1 MEEMQAGCMVDIS
14 KFRPM
19 RRVLGAVKRGGRWRR
34 RAHRVC
40 ISPGRGAPMG
50 EGAGEEGGAAPKK
63 KVVALLSGG
72 LDSQLAVR
80 MMQRQGF
87 EVSAVAIK
95 TPFCDFDCGRG
106 CGFEIR
112 GRAEELGV
120 DLKTVYLGDEYI
132 EMLKNPKH
140 GFGAGMNPCID
151 CRAMMFEA
159 AKKRMGEIG
168 AEFVIS
174 GEVLGQRPM
183 SQHAPALRTI
193 ERDSGLGGKIVRP
206 LSAALLP
213 KTDPERDGL
222 IRREDLGMIRGRSRR
237 KQLDM
242 AAEYGI
248 IDPPNAGGGCLLTDP
263 AFGRRAKDL
272 FSHVESPT
280 INDIDL
286 LKVGRHF
293 RLDGATKLVVGRN
306 RDENAVIR
314 SLALPGDILLEVRGH
329 MGPTSML
336 RVGGSAEGADAEG
349 ADAGSRNAALA
360 ASITARYS
368 DAPSGAECT
377 VGMRDGGGGGSV
389 DGDGAGGGGQGGG
402 GVETEVGT
410 AAAVAATAATDDT
423 CARYRIS

>member
-1 MEEMQAGCMVDIS
+1 MDGEAAGAG
-14 KFRPM
+14 
-19 RRVLGAVKRGGRWRR
+19 GAGGGGMD
-34 RAHRVC
+34 RA
-40 ISPGRGAPMG
+40 G
-50 EGAGEEGGAAPKK
+50 GAGEEGAPKK

-87 EVSAVAIK
+87 DVSAVAIK

-120 DLKTVYLGDEYI
+120 DLKTVYLGDEYV

-183 SQHAPALRTI
+183 SQHAPALKTI
-193 ERDSGLGGKIVRP
+193 ERESGLEGRIVRP

-213 KTDPERDGL
+213 KTGPERDGL
-222 IRREDLGMIRGRSRR
+222 IRREDLGTVRGRSRK
-237 KQLDM
+237 KQLAM

-248 IDPPNAGGGCLLTDP
+248 EDPPNAGGGCLLTDP

-272 FSHVESPT
+272 FSHVENPT

-293 RLDGATKLVVGRN
+293 RLDESTKLVVGRN

-314 SLALPGDILLEVRGH
+314 SLALPGDTLLEAKGH

-336 RVGGSAEGADAEG
+336 RVGGA
-349 ADAGSRNAALA
+349 ADAGAGSPAGRHVEMAAA
-360 ASITARYS
+360 VTVRYS
-368 DAPSGAECT
+368 DAPAGEGCT
-377 VGMRDGGGGGSV
+377 VAVRDGGGG
-389 DGDGAGGGGQGGG
+389 DAEGQ
-402 GVETEVGT
+402 GVETEV
-410 AAAVAATAATDDT
+410 AVGEAATDDT
-423 CARYRIS
+423 CALYRLS

>member
-1 MEEMQAGCMVDIS
+1 MDG
-14 KFRPM
+14 
-19 RRVLGAVKRGGRWRR
+19 GAE
-34 RAHRVC
+34 A
-40 ISPGRGAPMG
+40 
-50 EGAGEEGGAAPKK
+50 GAGTAGAGDGGAGGPAKK

-87 EVSAVAIK
+87 DVSAVAIK

-132 EMLKNPKH
+132 EMLKSPKH

-159 AKKRMGEIG
+159 AKKRMDEIG
-168 AEFVIS
+168 AEFIIS

-193 ERDSGLGGKIVRP
+193 ERESGLDGKIVRP

-213 KTDPERDGL
+213 KTGPERDGL
-222 IRREDLGMIRGRSRR
+222 IRREDLGTIRGRSRR
-237 KQLDM
+237 KQLAM
-242 AAEYGI
+242 ASEYGI
-248 IDPPNAGGGCLLTDP
+248 ADPPNAGGGCLLTDP

-272 FSHVESPT
+272 FAHVRDPT

-293 RLDGATKLVVGRN
+293 RLDGKTKLVVGRN
-306 RDENAVIR
+306 RDENAIIR
-314 SLALPGDILLEVRGH
+314 SLALPGDTLLEAKGH

-336 RVGGSAEGADAEG
+336 RVRGAAEDSGAGPA
-349 ADAGSRNAALA
+349 AGHVELA
-360 ASITARYS
+360 AAVTVRYS
-368 DAPSGAECT
+368 DAPAEVDCPVSVT
-377 VGMRDGGGGGSV
+377 DGGGGG
-389 DGDGAGGGGQGGG
+389 GDAESPT
-402 GVETEVGT
+402 VETEVV
-410 AAAVAATAATDDT
+410 AAAASDEAFGL
-423 CARYRIS
+423 YRLA

>member
-1 MEEMQAGCMVDIS
+1 MDGGAESAAGGVA
-14 KFRPM
+14 
-19 RRVLGAVKRGGRWRR
+19 VAAAGA
-34 RAHRVC
+34 
-40 ISPGRGAPMG
+40 
-50 EGAGEEGGAAPKK
+50 EGGGGTGKK

-87 EVSAVAIK
+87 DVSAVAIK

-120 DLKTVYLGDEYI
+120 DLKTVYLGDEYV
-132 EMLKNPKH
+132 EMLKSPKH

-159 AKKRMGEIG
+159 AKKRMDEIG
-168 AEFVIS
+168 AEFIIS

-193 ERDSGLGGKIVRP
+193 ERESGLEGKIVRP

-213 KTDPERDGL
+213 KTGPERDGL
-222 IRREDLGMIRGRSRR
+222 IRREDLGTIRGRSRKR
-237 KQLDM
+237 QLAM
-242 AAEYGI
+242 ASEYGI
-248 IDPPNAGGGCLLTDP
+248 ADPPNAGGGCLLTDP

-272 FSHVESPT
+272 FAHVKDPT

-293 RLDGATKLVVGRN
+293 RLDEKTRLVVGRN

-314 SLALPGDILLEVRGH
+314 SLALPGDTLLEARGH

-336 RVGGSAEGADAEG
+336 RVRGAAEDSGAG
-349 ADAGSRNAALA
+349 PAASHVELA
-360 ASITARYS
+360 AAVTVRYS
-368 DAPSGAECT
+368 DAPAGEDCAVAVS
-377 VGMRDGGGGGSV
+377 DGGGGM
-389 DGDGAGGGGQGGG
+389 DGESPT
-402 GVETEVGT
+402 VETEVV
-410 AAAVAATAATDDT
+410 AAAADDEDFGI
-423 CARYRIS
+423 YRLA

>member
-1 MEEMQAGCMVDIS
+1 MGDGTGENDAGC
-14 KFRPM
+14 
-19 RRVLGAVKRGGRWRR
+19 G
-34 RAHRVC
+34 
-40 ISPGRGAPMG
+40 
-50 EGAGEEGGAAPKK
+50 EGGAGGDGAPKK

-87 EVSAVAIK
+87 DVSAVAIK

-120 DLKTVYLGDEYI
+120 DLKTVYLGDEYV
-132 EMLKNPKH
+132 EMLKSPKH

-159 AKKRMGEIG
+159 AKKRMDEIG

-183 SQHAPALRTI
+183 SQHGPALRTI
-193 ERDSGLGGKIVRP
+193 ERESGLDGKIVRP

-213 KTDPERDGL
+213 KTGPERDGL
-222 IRREDLGMIRGRSRR
+222 IRREDLGTIRGRSRKR
-237 KQLDM
+237 QLAM
-242 AAEYGI
+242 ASEYGI
-248 IDPPNAGGGCLLTDP
+248 VDPPNAGGGCLLTDP

-272 FSHVESPT
+272 FAHVKDPT

-293 RLDGATKLVVGRN
+293 RLDESTKLVVGRN

-314 SLALPGDILLEVRGH
+314 SLALPGDALLEAKGH

-336 RVGGSAEGADAEG
+336 RVGGAGESRGPPEGHNVE
-349 ADAGSRNAALA
+349 LA
-360 ASITARYS
+360 AAVTVRYS
-368 DAPSGAECT
+368 DAPAGEECA
-377 VGMRDGGGGGSV
+377 VAV
-389 DGDGAGGGGQGGG
+389 AGAGSGGEGERGL
-402 GVETEVGT
+402 ETEV
-410 AAAVAATAATDDT
+410 VAAAATDDT
-423 CARYRIS
+423 CTLYRLA

>member
-1 MEEMQAGCMVDIS
+1 MDGS
-14 KFRPM
+14 
-19 RRVLGAVKRGGRWRR
+19 
-34 RAHRVC
+34 
-40 ISPGRGAPMG
+40 SG
-50 EGAGEEGGAAPKK
+50 EGADGEAGGSGAGDAPRK

-132 EMLKNPKH
+132 EMLKSPKH

-159 AKKRMGEIG
+159 AKKRMDEIG

-193 ERDSGLGGKIVRP
+193 ERDSELDGKIVRP

-222 IRREDLGMIRGRSRR
+222 IRREDLGMIRGRSRK
-237 KQLDM
+237 KQLAM

-248 IDPPNAGGGCLLTDP
+248 VDPPNAGGGCLLTDP

-272 FSHVESPT
+272 FSHVGDPT

-293 RLDGATKLVVGRN
+293 RLDDETKLVVGRN

-314 SLALPGDILLEVRGH
+314 SLSLQADALLEVRGH
-329 MGPTSML
+329 MGPTSLL
-336 RVGGSAEGADAEG
+336 RVGGSADGR
-349 ADAGSRNAALA
+349 DAGGSAGNAALA

-368 DAPSGAECT
+368 DAPAGEACT
-377 VGMRDGGGGGSV
+377 VVIS
-389 DGDGAGGGGQGGG
+389 AGGGDAGGESG
-402 GVETEVGT
+402 GSGSGSGVETEVDSF
-410 AAAVAATAATDDT
+410 AATDGE
-423 CARYRIS
+423 CARYRLS

>member
-1 MEEMQAGCMVDIS
+1 
-14 KFRPM
+14 
-19 RRVLGAVKRGGRWRR
+19 
-34 RAHRVC
+34 
-40 ISPGRGAPMG
+40 
-50 EGAGEEGGAAPKK
+50 
-63 KVVALLSGG
+63 
-72 LDSQLAVR
+72 
-80 MMQRQGF
+80 
-87 EVSAVAIK
+87 
-95 TPFCDFDCGRG
+95 
-106 CGFEIR
+106 
-112 GRAEELGV
+112 
-120 DLKTVYLGDEYI
+120 
-132 EMLKNPKH
+132 MLKNPKH

-336 RVGGSAEGADAEG
+336 RVGGSAEGADA
-349 ADAGSRNAALA
+349 GSRNAALA

>member
-1 MEEMQAGCMVDIS
+1 MDGKAEAGAGTA
-14 KFRPM
+14 
-19 RRVLGAVKRGGRWRR
+19 GAGD
-34 RAHRVC
+34 
-40 ISPGRGAPMG
+40 S
-50 EGAGEEGGAAPKK
+50 GAGEPAKK

-87 EVSAVAIK
+87 DVSAVAIK

-132 EMLKNPKH
+132 EMLKSPKH

-159 AKKRMGEIG
+159 AKKRMDEIG
-168 AEFVIS
+168 AEFIIS

-193 ERDSGLGGKIVRP
+193 ERESGLDGKIVRP

-213 KTDPERDGL
+213 KTGPERDGL
-222 IRREDLGMIRGRSRR
+222 IRREDLGTIRGRSRR
-237 KQLDM
+237 KQLAM
-242 AAEYGI
+242 ASEYGI
-248 IDPPNAGGGCLLTDP
+248 ADPPNAGGGCLLTDP

-272 FSHVESPT
+272 FAHVKDPT

-293 RLDGATKLVVGRN
+293 RLDGETKLVVGRN

-314 SLALPGDILLEVRGH
+314 SLALPGDTLLEAKGH

-336 RVGGSAEGADAEG
+336 RVRGAAEDSGTGPA
-349 ADAGSRNAALA
+349 SRHVELA
-360 ASITARYS
+360 AAVTVRYS
-368 DAPSGAECT
+368 DAPAGQDCA
-377 VGMRDGGGGGSV
+377 VAVR
-389 DGDGAGGGGQGGG
+389 DGAGGDGESLT
-402 GVETEVGT
+402 VETEVV
-410 AAAVAATAATDDT
+410 AAAAEDEAFGL
-423 CARYRIS
+423 YRLA